1 MMKKIDTTKIT
12 NLFFETV
19 DKIGKLSK
27 LYKILLCLGL
37 FALLIGPFVYFSFV
51 PKFNKIRAL
60 KNEHATLET
69 RLVRARAKANK
80 LKYYKAKLKEAEL
93 EFKIVMKKLPEKKEI
108 PNLLSSVSQSGR
120 DAGLEFLLF
129 QPEPEQ
135 SKDFYAEIP
144 VSIRVSGNYHNVA
157 LFFDKVARL
166 SRIVNIDDIKIKT
179 ASAKGGTNLLTSCKA
194 ITYRFV
200 EKKPE
205 KASSSKKKNRNRN
218 S

>member
-12 NLFFETV
+12 SLFFETV

-37 FALLIGPFVYFSFV
+37 FALLIGPFITFSFV
-51 PKFNKIRAL
+51 PKISKINAL
-60 KNEHATLET
+60 KKDHATLET
-69 RLVRARAKANK
+69 RLVRAKAKAK
-80 LKYYKAKLKEAEL
+80 QLKYYQDKLKDAEL

-108 PNLLSSVSQSGR
+108 PDLLSSVSQSGR

-135 SKDFYAEIP
+135 TKDFYAEIP
-144 VSIRVSGNYHNVA
+144 VSIRVAGNYHNVA

-166 SRIVNIDDIKIKT
+166 SRIVNIDDIKMT
-179 ASAKGGTNLLTSCKA
+179 SAKGNTELVTSCKA

-205 KASSSKKKNRNRN
+205 KASSSKQKK
-218 S
+218 SKP